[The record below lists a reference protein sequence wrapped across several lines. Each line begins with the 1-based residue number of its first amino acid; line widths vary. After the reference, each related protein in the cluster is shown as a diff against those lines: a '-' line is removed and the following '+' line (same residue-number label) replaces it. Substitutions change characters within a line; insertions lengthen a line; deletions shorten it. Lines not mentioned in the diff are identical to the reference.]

1 MPNLKTCLLNFV
13 MWLTVARDEV
23 GNQLTFLHFDNATLP
38 ILKIR
43 GHGGLMTQSC
53 LPRRSSARAKLVAV
67 P

>member
-1 MPNLKTCLLNFV
+1 
-13 MWLTVARDEV
+13 VARDEV